1 MCYGVDAAT
10 AALFRPNNMTTQR
23 EMGQRVSFACAFLER
38 DVRVASIATMLA
50 TKFQISRSTAYEV
63 ITKAQQEID
72 VSDHGPSA
80 EESFQPVDQDSLMA
94 QLAHLTDV
102 AAADNNF
109 QAVSQMVKAM
119 DQVNRWSGYRLSS

>member
-1 MCYGVDAAT
+1 
-10 AALFRPNNMTTQR
+10 MTTQR
-23 EMGQRVSFACAFLER
+23 EMQQRVSFASAFLER
-38 DVRVASIATMLA
+38 NVRVASIATMLA

-72 VSDHGPSA
+72 ISDHGPSS
-80 EESFQPVDQDSLMA
+80 EESFQPVDQASLMS